1 MLKDGKLQASKSKA
15 FGGSYAFG
23 CSVVKKFICV
33 VIVIIYSDMRFY
45 VLNFPFLEIIGERFS
60 LHYSQ

>member
-23 CSVVKKFICV
+23 CSIVKFIRV
-33 VIVIIYSDMRFY
+33 VIVIIYSDMRCY
-45 VLNFPFLEIIGERFS
+45 LLNFPLFEIIGERVHS
-60 LHYSQ
+60 SS

>member
-23 CSVVKKFICV
+23 CSVVKKFIRV
-33 VIVIIYSDMRFY
+33 VIVIIYSDNEG
-45 VLNFPFLEIIGERFS
+45 LCTKLPFS
-60 LHYSQ
+60 